1 MRNAG
6 LDEAQVG
13 IKILGKNINNLRYI
27 SDTTLKSESE
37 EQLKHF
43 LIKVKEKSEKDG
55 VKLNSQKTK
64 TTSSNP
70 ITSQQWDRETMETV
84 KDYFPGP
91 KSHCRRRFQPWI

>member
-27 SDTTLKSESE
+27 NDTTLKSESE
-37 EQLKHF
+37 AELKCF
-43 LIKVKEKSEKDG
+43 LIKVTEESEKDG

-70 ITSQQWDRETMETV
+70 ITSQQ
-84 KDYFPGP
+84 
-91 KSHCRRRFQPWI
+91 

>member
-27 SDTTLKSESE
+27 NDTTLKSESE
-37 EQLKHF
+37 EQLKRF

-70 ITSQQWDRETMETV
+70 ITSQQ
-84 KDYFPGP
+84 
-91 KSHCRRRFQPWI
+91 